1 MGKRLRGGGRTPFV
15 TKTYDRKSTLV
26 FRDSPVVF
34 LSLPF
39 SLLSFPPASRV
50 AIEIFTCQAKQFI
63 YLITMIC
70 LSSNL
75 AGNEWIPTCKPQGM
89 LMGLIKRGVEIA
101 LFPSP
106 VWINRGEHPSPPY
119 GTRPWTLPG
128 TLCSTPR
135 PKFRSGPDSS
145 IFGAME
151 RSWWW

>member
-1 MGKRLRGGGRTPFV
+1 MSRAKYVYRNILGHTRQYHAEGVADVTMTWMGKRLRGGGRTPFV
-15 TKTYDRKSTLV
+15 TKT
-26 FRDSPVVF
+26 
-34 LSLPF
+34 
-39 SLLSFPPASRV
+39 V
-50 AIEIFTCQAKQFI
+50 AMEIFTCQAKQFI

-75 AGNEWIPTCKPQGM
+75 AGNEWIPICKPQGM

-101 LFPSP
+101 LFPSA